1 MPARLCATDEDFIP
15 ILTVDCVSP
24 GMRVLALIVVA
35 GLVRTADADDEI
47 VLPRR
52 ATGLLAEMNDVTTGP
67 GTPES
72 YGLTAR
78 AVLGHC
84 RFGLLAETGGGV
96 VLDTNDAFA
105 GVDGVARLGG
115 RLLVARFQ
123 DNNPMTVDLALDA
136 GIGGHVYWLD
146 HVVADPEAFFGW
158 TVTGHGHHTGV
169 EVSLRIAA
177 SPRDEQLTTII
188 CRGTC
193 SASGR
198 AVGITIGLLLGVM
211 TW

>member
-1 MPARLCATDEDFIP
+1 
-15 ILTVDCVSP
+15 
-24 GMRVLALIVVA
+24 MRVLALIVVA
-35 GLVRTADADDEI
+35 GLVRTAHADDEI
-47 VLPRR
+47 VLPHR
-52 ATGLLAEMNDVTTGP
+52 AIGVLAEMNDVNTGP

-84 RFGLLAETGGGV
+84 RFGLLAETGAGV

-105 GVDGVARLGG
+105 GADGVARLGG
-115 RLLVARFQ
+115 RLLVARYQ
-123 DNNPMTVDLALDA
+123 DSNPVALDLVVDA

-146 HVVADPEAFFGW
+146 HVMADPEAFFGW
-158 TVTGHGHHTGV
+158 TVIEHGDHFGV
-169 EVSLRIAA
+169 EMSLRIAA
-177 SPRDEQLTTII
+177 SPRDEQLTTTI

-193 SASGR
+193 TANES
-198 AVGITIGLLLGVM
+198 AVGITVGLMVGVS